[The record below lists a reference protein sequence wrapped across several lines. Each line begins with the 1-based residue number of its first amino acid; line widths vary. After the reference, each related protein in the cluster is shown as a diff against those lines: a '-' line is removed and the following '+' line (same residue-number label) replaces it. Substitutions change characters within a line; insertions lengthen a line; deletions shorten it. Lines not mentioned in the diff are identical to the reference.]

1 MWNLKRY
8 SLHGVES
15 SFCFN
20 YLFSLTYDFIKE
32 KKKEI
37 GQTKYCTILNPK
49 VWLVFS
55 NNATPKQDVAIGGV
69 RRHTKRGGDMR
80 CVYQI
85 VSAK

>member
-8 SLHGVES
+8 NLHGIES
-15 SFCFN
+15 GFC
-20 YLFSLTYDFIKE
+20 LTIPFPLTCDFIKE

-37 GQTKYCTILNPK
+37 GQTKYNPLKPK

-55 NNATPKQDVAIGGV
+55 NNATPKQDVATGGV